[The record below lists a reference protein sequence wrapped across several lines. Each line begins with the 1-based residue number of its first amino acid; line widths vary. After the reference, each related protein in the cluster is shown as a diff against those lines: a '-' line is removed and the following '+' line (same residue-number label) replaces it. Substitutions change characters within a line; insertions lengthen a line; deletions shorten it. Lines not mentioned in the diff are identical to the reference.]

1 MTNEIPA
8 SVSTGA
14 GQGGRDG
21 RAPRVA
27 KPLVRRDPRPD
38 LSLASAGPPP
48 AVRLSVDDLESRRFT
63 RAGAA
68 LFLLAVAV
76 YVVARLWR
84 LTAYG
89 LFGDEVFTFWTADQD
104 LASLIA
110 TVRGDV
116 VHPPLF
122 YLALKFWIA
131 LGGKSIVWL
140 KLLPV
145 LFSLAGIPP
154 LLLLCRELK
163 MRAAT
168 INLTIGLIA
177 FNAFLV
183 SYAQDLR
190 MYSLLMTLTTIS
202 LWLFVRLINRDQGL
216 ARTQVFLIATNLGLV
231 FTHYFGWIVV
241 ALELL
246 FLLVWERER
255 AKGFAIGVAAIAC
268 AFSPWAYAVSHEAKT
283 KPQRVNFVWNAPPRA
298 SDFVGYYANL
308 NGALSYR
315 WKVIG
320 TLLVMILFATPIVL
334 WGRRELRSLRAD
346 RGQGSARTITFW
358 WFALFAFAP
367 AVLSF
372 CASHFLTQSVWAP
385 RYLIIAAP
393 AYLMM
398 VAASVSKL
406 PSKRLGVATGIV
418 VLSWAAVSG
427 TVDLTSRDR
436 LAWEP
441 LVSKMLLAEPTGLT
455 GISVYS
461 TDPNLGNTIQ
471 FYLDRLAEQRCEAVY
486 VQGFEDLPGGH
497 FWVAQIRYKHETGPE
512 PQQVLI
518 QNGYEVGAG
527 FEVEAPSQKGLL
539 FPVSKR

>member
-1 MTNEIPA
+1 MNSDLPA
-8 SVSTGA
+8 STSIGAEAVSQPLA
-14 GQGGRDG
+14 G
-21 RAPRVA
+21 RAS
-27 KPLVRRDPRPD
+27 KMPD
-38 LSLASAGPPP
+38 LSFVSSGTPPT
-48 AVRLSVDDLESRRFT
+48 VRLSVDDLDPRRFT
-63 RAGAA
+63 RGSTA
-68 LFLLAVAV
+68 FFVLAVAV
-76 YVVARLWR
+76 YMVTRLWR

-110 TVRGDV
+110 SVRGDV

-131 LGGKSIVWL
+131 LGGTSILWL

-154 LLLLCRELK
+154 LVLLCRELK

-168 INLTIGLIA
+168 INLTLGLIA
-177 FNAFLV
+177 FNGFLV
-183 SYAQDLR
+183 SYAQELR
-190 MYSLLMTLTTIS
+190 MYSLLMTLTIAS
-202 LWLFVRLINRDQGL
+202 LWLFVRLINRD
-216 ARTQVFLIATNLGLV
+216 RSVEWTQPWLIGTNLGLV
-231 FTHYFGWIVV
+231 FTHYYGWVIV

-246 FLLVWERER
+246 FLLVWKRER
-255 AKGFAIGVAAIAC
+255 ARGFAIGVAAIAC
-268 AFSPWAYAVSHEAKT
+268 AFSPWVYAVTLEAKT
-283 KPQRVNFVWNAPPRA
+283 KPERVNLVWNTPPRA

-315 WKVIG
+315 WKVAG
-320 TLLVMILFATPIVL
+320 TLLVMILFATPIIL
-334 WGRRELRSLRAD
+334 WGTRGLRSLD
-346 RGQGSARTITFW
+346 KKVGQVGQVGQGSGQSITFW
-358 WFALFAFAP
+358 WFAAFAFAP
-367 AVLSF
+367 AMISF
-372 CASHFLTQSVWAP
+372 CASHVLTQSVWAP

-398 VAASVSKL
+398 VAAAVSKL
-406 PSKRLGVATGIV
+406 PSKRVSGATGIV
-418 VLSWAAVSG
+418 LLAWAALSG
-427 TVDLTSRDR
+427 TVDLTSKDR
-436 LAWEP
+436 IAWEP
-441 LVSKMLLAEPTGLT
+441 LVAKMLLAESRGST
-455 GISVYS
+455 GINVYS

-486 VQGFEDLPGGH
+486 IQSFEDLPGGH
-497 FWVAQIRYKHETGPE
+497 FWLAQIRYKHETGPE

-527 FEVEAPSQKGLL
+527 FEVEAPSQKGFL